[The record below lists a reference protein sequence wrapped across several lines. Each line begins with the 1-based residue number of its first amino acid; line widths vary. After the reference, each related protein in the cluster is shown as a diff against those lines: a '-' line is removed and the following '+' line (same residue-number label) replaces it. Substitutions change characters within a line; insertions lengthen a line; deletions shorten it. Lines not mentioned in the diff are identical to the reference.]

1 LAIAPAPWDP
11 WAATVIGSG
20 LLVGITIAVAG
31 IVVDRSRLARGIGIG
46 VLAVQLAVAAIRPIG
61 GTWWVGVFLSI
72 AAGVALAGR
81 RLSEW
86 TRRPPPVA
94 APPVAAVV
102 LSMVLLAIPI
112 GSALASFRTATGWII
127 AALSVLN
134 WLILLCYVRRWRPA
148 MLVVRGGL
156 PLLAVA
162 GLVALP
168 PAAGT
173 TWILSGL
180 GASALAWTAG
190 ARLAIR
196 PLVR

>member
-1 LAIAPAPWDP
+1 
-11 WAATVIGSG
+11 
-20 LLVGITIAVAG
+20 
-31 IVVDRSRLARGIGIG
+31 
-46 VLAVQLAVAAIRPIG
+46 
-61 GTWWVGVFLSI
+61 
-72 AAGVALAGR
+72 
-81 RLSEW
+81 
-86 TRRPPPVA
+86 
-94 APPVAAVV
+94 
-102 LSMVLLAIPI
+102 MVLLAIPI